1 MNALAHIVNKVAD
14 IKKAQAHLRDADP
27 GVVAAFKDRLAAIR
41 QYKAWLFEHTGN
53 SAPPDLTDAAI
64 ARLHGKI
71 LPVLERLPR
80 SNRRRLDRDVQRNPL
95 RYLRYFFLPSDSL
108 LRIKPSLQPVL
119 RSAFQYVGSQN
130 PPNALALYDKSQ
142 EQLKTEAWEFV
153 FDLTKSPFG
162 STTQWILDASVRTDG
177 VAILVHKRQAAKQ
190 QETLKVGSKGE
201 KIQELSRICCTGLRK
216 RQSASSPRRLPRA
229 RDPHQ

>member
-27 GVVAAFKDRLAAIR
+27 GVVAAFQDRLAAIR
-41 QYKAWLFEHTGN
+41 QYKAWLFEHTDN

-130 PPNALALYDKSQ
+130 PPNALALYDKS
-142 EQLKTEAWEFV
+142 
-153 FDLTKSPFG
+153 
-162 STTQWILDASVRTDG
+162 
-177 VAILVHKRQAAKQ
+177 
-190 QETLKVGSKGE
+190 
-201 KIQELSRICCTGLRK
+201 
-216 RQSASSPRRLPRA
+216 
-229 RDPHQ
+229 